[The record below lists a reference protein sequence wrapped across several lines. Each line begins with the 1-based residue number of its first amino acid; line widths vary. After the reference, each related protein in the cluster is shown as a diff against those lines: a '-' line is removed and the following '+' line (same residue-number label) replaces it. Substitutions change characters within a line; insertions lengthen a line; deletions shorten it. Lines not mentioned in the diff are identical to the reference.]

1 MSAHVAMAH
10 EVRALNSELQA
21 LVYQNYSK
29 FLDSTDSI
37 RVMRKELFSMGSR
50 LRDLQGEMK
59 RVADSSAR
67 IDARIRPR
75 RQSVGELGE
84 VRSVLQRLETVFALP
99 TKLRMALDR
108 GSLDIATGYYAAAR
122 PVLDAFGHQGGLR
135 TVLAECRPL
144 VDRLRR
150 SLRARLA
157 DGEEGALDLLE
168 VRPMVPGINSAGLGA
183 LSAGSTMLPRSVRHL
198 SAWIMPAEDRRRRH
212 GLARRD
218 AARDAGAGA
227 EGAEAVRQ
235 GGRAAVGM
243 RGSGAAPARGA
254 GSGGGFVCQC
264 CQGLRRAAALGGR
277 GPRPAHGRGGAG
289 GADSGRQSPPHALP
303 GFQGG

>member
-84 VRSVLQRLETVFALP
+84 VRSVQ
-99 TKLRMALDR
+99 K
-108 GSLDIATGYYAAAR
+108 
-122 PVLDAFGHQGGLR
+122 
-135 TVLAECRPL
+135 
-144 VDRLRR
+144 
-150 SLRARLA
+150 
-157 DGEEGALDLLE
+157 
-168 VRPMVPGINSAGLGA
+168 
-183 LSAGSTMLPRSVRHL
+183 
-198 SAWIMPAEDRRRRH
+198 
-212 GLARRD
+212 
-218 AARDAGAGA
+218 
-227 EGAEAVRQ
+227 
-235 GGRAAVGM
+235 
-243 RGSGAAPARGA
+243 
-254 GSGGGFVCQC
+254 
-264 CQGLRRAAALGGR
+264 
-277 GPRPAHGRGGAG
+277 
-289 GADSGRQSPPHALP
+289 
-303 GFQGG
+303 